1 MHNNSVHSELASLPN
16 LKNTFTPKIAS
27 NPRSVCTP
35 SPTRSA
41 SMGRLGSF
49 RPIPFFGAAILWTTL
64 LLLMLTE
71 VEVVCGQQEGLPPPC
86 PLCLQKPP
94 RIPGIPHEKQHKHE
108 NQKKKKPREA
118 HETPKALTDLRQYLQ
133 QYGYLETPPLGKA
146 PVLKE
151 MGEAIGLFQRCF
163 GLPETKSLDAITYQ
177 KISQPRCGQPDYV
190 GAQPDRSVARKFAPF
205 LRANIVGRPEELSTL
220 TDNSGF
226 IILPIFILLYCYGGF
241 CPLNHCIPLNAS
253 GLVVNSS
260 NR

>member
-1 MHNNSVHSELASLPN
+1 
-16 LKNTFTPKIAS
+16 
-27 NPRSVCTP
+27 
-35 SPTRSA
+35 
-41 SMGRLGSF
+41 MGRLGSF

-64 LLLMLTE
+64 LLLLVTE

-94 RIPGIPHEKQHKHE
+94 RIPGVPREKQHKHE
-108 NQKKKKPREA
+108 KKKPREA
-118 HETPKALTDLRQYLQ
+118 HETPKALTNLRQYLQ
-133 QYGYLETPPLGKA
+133 QYGYLETPPWGKT

-163 GLPETKSLDAITYQ
+163 GLPETKSLDAVTYE

-205 LRANIVGRPEELSTL
+205 LRANIVGRPDELSRS

-226 IILPIFILLYCYGGF
+226 LIHVFILLYRDGCF
-241 CPLNHCIPLNAS
+241 CLINHCILSMDLVLLQTAQTDELNNIS
-253 GLVVNSS
+253 FDIVGLHVHQGTGFQ
-260 NR
+260 